1 MSRSRIPPILRPRL
15 TPKYVAC
22 SIAAIYVV
30 YCWLWGMPLL
40 SSKLPAYTGPHAVGT
55 IDIESPCDG
64 RKTSDVRFKS
74 TGQPA
79 FLLET
84 VLFSVYYPAVKG
96 AKSDKPKHLWV
107 PKPLSITAEGY
118 AKFAHISNFLTNSI
132 FTVALWGLAGSTT
145 IPAKVDVPLRETA
158 PSFEFTEHGEGKP
171 AAGNDRFPV
180 IIFSHGMASS
190 RTDYTHFCGE
200 LASRGYVVAAIEHR
214 DGSGPGSMIMNVDG
228 SEKPLYHF
236 GLNDLDVDQSF
247 GVPELK
253 EAQLT
258 FRQAEIEETVRVLRT
273 INDGDGATI
282 FEMNP
287 RKEGEHLASWTGQL
301 DMTNVT
307 ISGHS
312 YGATGAFRALKGAP
326 CPERPFHGAIILDP
340 GKSSGPLNH
349 DVDVPVLVVHSNSW
363 SRKHSIFFG
372 QPHFNVVKDLVQN
385 VNQRGKAGW
394 FMTSL
399 GTSHPS
405 VTDAP
410 LIEPTL
416 LSWTTGST
424 INVVDGVRM
433 YVNVTEEF
441 MLYQKA
447 HRRTGLL
454 ALDATHPD
462 YDETSNGTQQMP
474 KCYQHFWQI
483 HVAPDSA

>member
-1 MSRSRIPPILRPRL
+1 
-15 TPKYVAC
+15 
-22 SIAAIYVV
+22 
-30 YCWLWGMPLL
+30 
-40 SSKLPAYTGPHAVGT
+40 
-55 IDIESPCDG
+55 
-64 RKTSDVRFKS
+64 
-74 TGQPA
+74 
-79 FLLET
+79 
-84 VLFSVYYPAVKG
+84 
-96 AKSDKPKHLWV
+96 
-107 PKPLSITAEGY
+107 
-118 AKFAHISNFLTNSI
+118 
-132 FTVALWGLAGSTT
+132 
-145 IPAKVDVPLRETA
+145 
-158 PSFEFTEHGEGKP
+158 
-171 AAGNDRFPV
+171 
-180 IIFSHGMASS
+180 
-190 RTDYTHFCGE
+190 
-200 LASRGYVVAAIEHR
+200 
-214 DGSGPGSMIMNVDG
+214 MIMNVDG

-247 GVPELK
+247 GIPELK

-287 RKEGEHLASWTGQL
+287 RKEGEHLASWSGQL

-372 QPHFNVVKDLVQN
+372 QPHFNVVKDLVQK

-424 INVVDGVRM
+424 INVIDGVRM

-454 ALDATHPD
+454 ALDVTHPD
-462 YDETSNGTQQMP
+462 YDETSNGTQKMP